1 MVWYRNGVRIN
12 PGRTIST
19 SNSLLADSADLLI
32 HEPTSS
38 LLANKFKLIDGTSLL
53 VNSIETGDSG
63 VYQCSATRDAD
74 QAQAA
79 IQVHIISKFPVLIKV
94 PANVSVDPNG
104 QVSLHCAA
112 QGTPIPQILWSSYGD
127 ETLQEK
133 SNIRIGDF
141 VSSDGAVHS
150 FVNLTQLDA
159 QDAGLYTCSARNFLG
174 TQSASAFISVKSA
187 APYVKM
193 IRNLT
198 ALAGGSFFIQC
209 PYSAYGPVT
218 LNWFKGRW
226 LRFSIGSNQKLVR
239 FELA

>member
-1 MVWYRNGVRIN
+1 MRIN

-19 SNSLLADSADLLI
+19 SNSLLADTADLI
-32 HEPTSS
+32 VHEPTSS

-53 VNSIETGDSG
+53 VNSIETSDSG
-63 VYQCSATRDAD
+63 AYQCMAVRDAD
-74 QAQAA
+74 QAQAS

-133 SNIRIGDF
+133 SNVRIGDF

-174 TQSASAFISVKSA
+174 TQSASAFISVKGT
-187 APYVKM
+187 APYVKT

-198 ALAGGSFFIQC
+198 ALAGGAFFMQC

-218 LNWFKGRW
+218 LNWFKGRFYNF
-226 LRFSIGSNQKLVR
+226 LFANRINVVNQKFV
-239 FELA
+239 